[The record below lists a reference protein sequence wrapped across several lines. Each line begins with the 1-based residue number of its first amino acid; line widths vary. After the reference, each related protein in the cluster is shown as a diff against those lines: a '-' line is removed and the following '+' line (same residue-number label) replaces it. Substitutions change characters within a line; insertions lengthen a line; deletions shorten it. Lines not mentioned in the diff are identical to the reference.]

1 MKIVNPKYEIIAII
15 DGQKMLETIERA
27 ARTCYKSEDKI
38 GDGTARNMVRTLI
51 LSHHDAMLEH
61 AYITVRFVVDRG
73 VSHELVRHRMASF
86 AQEST
91 RYCRHRDEI
100 TVIRPLQLAGDPVAM
115 KAWIGACEMAEDAY
129 LAMIEA
135 GVAPEDARSV
145 LPMSLKTEII
155 VTANLREWRHI
166 LALRAIGTTGRPHPQ
181 MREVMAPLLEELK
194 ERVPVVFDDLV
205 EKL

>member
-1 MKIVNPKYEIIAII
+1 MKIVNAKYEILTDINGEEIL
-15 DGQKMLETIERA
+15 KNVERA
-27 ARTCYKSEDKI
+27 ARTCYDSADKI
-38 GDGTARNMVRTLI
+38 SDGTARNMVRTLI

-61 AYITVRFVVDRG
+61 EHITVRFVVDRG

-91 RYCRHRDEI
+91 RYCAYRDEI
-100 TVIRPLQLAGDPVAM
+100 TVIRPSQLAGDPAAL
-115 KAWIGACEMAEDAY
+115 KAWMGACEMAEDAY
-129 LAMIEA
+129 LAMLEA
-135 GVAPEDARSV
+135 GIALEDARSV
-145 LPMSLKTEII
+145 LPMSLKTEVV

-181 MREVMAPLLEELK
+181 MREVMIPLLGELK

>member
-1 MKIVNPKYEIIAII
+1 MKIVNAKYEILTDI

-61 AYITVRFVVDRG
+61 AYLTVRFIVDRG

-91 RYCRHRDEI
+91 RYCTYRDEI
-100 TVIRPLQLAGDPVAM
+100 TVIRPSQLADDPAAL
-115 KAWIGACEMAEDAY
+115 KAWMGACEMAEDAY

-145 LPMSLKTEII
+145 LPMSLKTEVV

-166 LALRAIGTTGRPHPQ
+166 LALRAVGTTGVPHPQ
-181 MREVMAPLLEELK
+181 MREVMVPLLDELRTK
-194 ERVPVVFDDLV
+194 IPVVFDDLICV
-205 EKL
+205 

>member
-1 MKIVNPKYEIIAII
+1 MKIVNAKYEILTDLNGEEIL
-15 DGQKMLETIERA
+15 KNVEKA

-61 AYITVRFVVDRG
+61 ESVTVLFRVDRG

-91 RYCRHRDEI
+91 RYCSYRDEI
-100 TVIRPLQLAGDPVAM
+100 TVIRPSQLAGDPVAL
-115 KAWIGACEMAEDAY
+115 KAWVGACEMAEDAY
-129 LAMIEA
+129 LAMLGA
-135 GVAPEDARSV
+135 GIAPEDARSV
-145 LPMSLKTEII
+145 LPMSLKTEVV

-166 LALRAIGTTGRPHPQ
+166 LALRAVGTTGRPHPQ
-181 MREVMAPLLEELK
+181 MREVMMPLLDELK
-194 ERVPVVFDDLV
+194 TRIPVVFDDLV
-205 EKL
+205 CV

>member
-1 MKIVNPKYEIIAII
+1 MKIVNAKYEILTDI
-15 DGQKMLETIERA
+15 DGQKILEAIERA

-38 GDGTARNMVRTLI
+38 SDGTARNMVRTLI

-61 AYITVRFVVDRG
+61 EHITVRFVIDRG

-91 RYCRHRDEI
+91 RYCKYSGEI
-100 TVIRPLQLAGDPVAM
+100 TVIRPSQLAGDPVAL
-115 KAWIGACEMAEDAY
+115 KAWTGACEMAEDAY
-129 LAMIEA
+129 LAMLEA

-166 LALRAIGTTGRPHPQ
+166 LALRAVGTTGVPHPQ
-181 MREVMAPLLEELK
+181 MREVMVPLLDELR
-194 ERVPVVFDDLV
+194 ERVPVVFDDLICV
-205 EKL
+205 